1 MERLSLLT
9 PADLQAQLAAATSQ
23 RRRDRKL
30 TRAALAS
37 RSTVPASTIKR
48 FETTGQISLRQ
59 FLLLWQCVDRLDR
72 VAALCEPASSPPKS
86 IEDVLASD
94 RLSP

>member
-9 PADLQAQLAAATSQ
+9 AREVQTRLAASLRE
-23 RRRDRKL
+23 RRRLRNL
-30 TRAALAS
+30 SRTALATQ
-37 RSTVPASTIKR
+37 STVPPSTIKR

-72 VAALCEPASSPPKS
+72 VTALAERPEPVPSS
-86 IEDVLASD
+86 IEDVLADESTT
-94 RLSP
+94 R

>member
-9 PADLQAQLAAATSQ
+9 AREVQTRLAASLRE
-23 RRRDRKL
+23 RRRLRNL
-30 TRAALAS
+30 SRTALAAQ
-37 RSTVPASTIKR
+37 STVPPSTIKR

-72 VAALCEPASSPPKS
+72 VATLAEHPEPVPSSIEEVLADEPA
-86 IEDVLASD
+86 I
-94 RLSP
+94 R